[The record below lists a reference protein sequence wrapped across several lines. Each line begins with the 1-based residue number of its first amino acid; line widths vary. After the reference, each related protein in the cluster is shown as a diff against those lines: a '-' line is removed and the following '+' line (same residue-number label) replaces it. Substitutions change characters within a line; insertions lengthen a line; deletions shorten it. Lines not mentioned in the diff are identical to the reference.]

1 MSECYSVQHSTLKIM
16 YIIECNNKE
25 KKQQQRKTVVFVK
38 INQLVMRNVMW
49 LSPNIFFLTYIIVL
63 LKEIGISINRIRQ
76 NFVY

>member
-1 MSECYSVQHSTLKIM
+1 MSECFSVQHSTLKIM

-25 KKQQQRKTVVFVK
+25 KKQQQKTVVFVK
-38 INQLVMRNVMW
+38 INQLVMRNVTW
-49 LSPNIFFLTYIIVL
+49 LSPNVFFLTYIIVL

>member
-25 KKQQQRKTVVFVK
+25 KQQQKKTVVFVK